1 MSDPIADARAD
12 GRTLL
17 TEVESKQLLHD
28 AGIAVTQAHLT
39 TSADEAVAAAEEIGF
54 PVVLKIV
61 SSEIVHKSDVGGVAL
76 DLADAD
82 AVREGYQTM
91 IAKVSEAAPGAAID
105 GISVQQMAQSGTEVI
120 VGVTT
125 DPQFG
130 PVMMFG
136 LGGVLVEIM
145 KDVAFR
151 IIPIEP
157 RDARQMVREIQ
168 GYRVLEGVR
177 GQPPA
182 DIEALEAMI
191 LQVSEFVS
199 EHHEIA
205 ELDLNPVLAYADGA
219 IAVDARVVLAEP
231 EAVEA
236 GG

>member
-1 MSDPIADARAD
+1 VSDPIADARAD

-136 LGGVLVEIM
+136 LGGIFVEVL

-151 IIPIEP
+151 IVPLEP
-157 RDARQMVREIQ
+157 RDAKQIVRDIR
-168 GYRVLEGVR
+168 GYAVLEGVR
-177 GQPPA
+177 GQAGA
-182 DIEALEAMI
+182 DIDALEQLI
-191 LQVSEFVS
+191 LQVSAFAW
-199 EHHEIA
+199 EHREVA
-205 ELDLNPVLAYADGA
+205 ELDLNPVIARPDGVL
-219 IAVDARVVLAEP
+219 AVDARVVLAAE
-231 EAVEA
+231 E
-236 GG
+236 